1 MLINSTA
8 FSESYQQDSSN
19 PPRTYPTTNQ
29 ITPRYIF
36 NPVIASFDSF
46 IITPQQVKV
55 GQNINF
61 QLKLVGRDNLEVDIF
76 YEEELLTRL
85 ANEGQGLYSG
95 NYLFPVAPPGS
106 YTDFRA
112 IASNDEGEI
121 ELFTVTLPGVQVI
134 PTPPLSVLLTPTEV
148 TIGDS
153 LVFRADI
160 IGFDVTS
167 VETFYLANDTR
178 IPLAN
183 LTKQTDNSVD
193 TQVFQGEFLIPSG
206 VSAGQYDQ
214 FFAEATDV
222 NDEKL
227 QTPFNQVVT
236 LSTDCA
242 TVNITVL
249 ASSGEA
255 LSGVIIAIAGK
266 TAITD
271 ALGHATITQL
281 PDSTEQ
287 TLLINAPDFLSPE
300 PKLIPLSCLA
310 ELDEIVILEP
320 TINNCVQLEVSV
332 IDDSKLALPIPGAS
346 ISVASQTA
354 ITDAEGKATFMQIT
368 EGLQTIDVSADTF
381 SSAVL
386 ENVDLSCDAIN
397 SETIILSS
405 NECATVNITVLAS
418 SGEALS
424 GVIIAIAG
432 KTAITDALGHATI
445 TQLPDSTEQTLL
457 INAPD
462 FLSPEPKLI
471 PLSCLAELDEI
482 VILEPTINNC
492 VQLEV
497 SVIDDSKLAL
507 PIPGASI
514 SVASQTAITDAEGKA
529 TFMQITEGLQTI
541 DVSADT
547 FSSAVLENVDLSCD
561 AINSETIIL
570 SSNECAT
577 AQVRVVNDSGDGIP
591 GAEVSMVSIT
601 EFTETGFTDINGFA
615 SLNNILEGT
624 YTVTATAST
633 FGNSIGGDPQVEL
646 TCNNENLIPN
656 IILDICAKVDVI
668 VSGSDET
675 RLPGA
680 EVNINDFSATT
691 GREGIASFTQLNPG
705 IHAYEVSRPGSVII
719 SDAFSLAECRTD
731 TEAVFPLNVILDTNC
746 ATANV
751 TVIDIFKSAIPNA
764 AVSIAGITRNT
775 NSEGL
780 ATLRNILEGIH
791 PVSATASGFGN
802 PIGSIPPAV
811 LACSNEETLP
821 DITLDICQEI
831 NVHVFWTP
839 SVARGDPLPLANTVV
854 TIFAPNTPI
863 NELTDQDGIATF
875 RKLNPGSYKYQ
886 VISTNFTPSEIQG
899 TINIEN
905 CRTSPDFIFPQT
917 EVEFQLIR

>member
-236 LSTDCA
+236 LSTD
-242 TVNITVL
+242 
-249 ASSGEA
+249 
-255 LSGVIIAIAGK
+255 
-266 TAITD
+266 
-271 ALGHATITQL
+271 
-281 PDSTEQ
+281 
-287 TLLINAPDFLSPE
+287 
-300 PKLIPLSCLA
+300 
-310 ELDEIVILEP
+310 
-320 TINNCVQLEVSV
+320 
-332 IDDSKLALPIPGAS
+332 
-346 ISVASQTA
+346 
-354 ITDAEGKATFMQIT
+354 
-368 EGLQTIDVSADTF
+368 
-381 SSAVL
+381 
-386 ENVDLSCDAIN
+386 
-397 SETIILSS
+397 
-405 NECATVNITVLAS
+405 CATVNITVLAS

-831 NVHVFWTP
+831 NVHVFWTT
-839 SVARGDPLPLANTVV
+839 SVDPIPLANTVV